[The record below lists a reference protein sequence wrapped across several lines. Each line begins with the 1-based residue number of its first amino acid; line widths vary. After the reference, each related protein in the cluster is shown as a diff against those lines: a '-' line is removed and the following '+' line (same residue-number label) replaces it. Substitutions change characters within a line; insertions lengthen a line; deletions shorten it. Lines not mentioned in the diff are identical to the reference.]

1 MAINKPI
8 LAAGPASQLRRVPD
22 ISVPT
27 HPVKPGETYRT
38 LIDDVP
44 TDITVDPPTRE
55 GQVYFRIYPFFG
67 TKRAMMYVGVLYESS
82 LVWAAVSFG
91 NIVNSYTNQPFDP
104 IYDQ

>member
-1 MAINKPI
+1 MAINKPA
-8 LAAGPASQLRRVPD
+8 LAVESVSRISRIPD

-38 LIDDVP
+38 LINDVP

-55 GQVYFRIYPFFG
+55 GQVYFHIYPFFG
-67 TKRAMMYVGVLYESS
+67 TKRAMMYVGVLYEGS

-91 NIVNSYTNQPFDP
+91 NIVSSYTNKPFDP
-104 IYDQ
+104 MYDQ